1 MCYFLLQMIFP
12 CLETVAGS
20 VEQGGDLSVPDF
32 GRKHEEHQAVA
43 VVEIIGGGVKVQEL
57 LQFLRREQLGS
68 QPADLLLVLVQLFV
82 QIVCDFRIRT
92 SQSGGQLDDGE
103 FLVGVEPDKGGM
115 DGEQLL
121 HGFFLLLRRLS
132 RRLVLHLYLVN
143 LHPVL
148 LIFHKDDRARSCCL
162 CLFPLP

>member
-1 MCYFLLQMIFP
+1 MIGGVLCLLCYFLLQMIFP

-57 LQFLRREQLGS
+57 PQFLRREQLGS
-68 QPADLLLVLVQLFV
+68 QPADLLLVPVQLFV

-92 SQSGGQLDDGE
+92 SQPGGQLDE
-103 FLVGVEPDKGGM
+103 LKKKEVGITPTSQDKHRFK
-115 DGEQLL
+115 ESK
-121 HGFFLLLRRLS
+121 LS
-132 RRLVLHLYLVN
+132 
-143 LHPVL
+143 
-148 LIFHKDDRARSCCL
+148 SCL
-162 CLFPLP
+162 QQI